1 MGTRGLGLSHSRAI
15 VRHPE
20 EQYRQV
26 FWLIS
31 HWCCQGLYRVR
42 VFKMSLAKFEGFG
55 RFVQGILEVSFSG
68 ASGVRSL
75 GVAQP

>member
-1 MGTRGLGLSHSRAI
+1 
-15 VRHPE
+15 
-20 EQYRQV
+20 
-26 FWLIS
+26 
-31 HWCCQGLYRVR
+31 
-42 VFKMSLAKFEGFG
+42 MSLAKFEGFG